1 MTSNEID
8 AIKNALADASEDQ
21 RRDVAQTLRKNLPP
35 DSDNENETHVGF
47 RTTLADKG
55 ALHRIAESANTTV
68 SAICRTAMRSA
79 LRQSFGDST

>member
-1 MTSNEID
+1 MTNDELD
-8 AIKNALADASEDQ
+8 DIKDALAAASEEQ
-21 RRDVAQTLRKNLPP
+21 RRDVAQTLRKDLPP
-35 DSDNENETHVGF
+35 DSDNETHVGF

-68 SAICRTAMRSA
+68 SAICRTAMRST

>member
-1 MTSNEID
+1 MTNDELGD
-8 AIKNALADASEDQ
+8 IKDALATASEEQ
-21 RRDVAQTLRKNLPP
+21 RRDVAQTLRKDLPP
-35 DSDNENETHVGF
+35 DSDNETHVGF

-79 LRQSFGDST
+79 LRQSFGDSS

>member
-1 MTSNEID
+1 MTNDELD
-8 AIKNALADASEDQ
+8 DIKDALAAASEEQ
-21 RRDVAQTLRKNLPP
+21 RRDVAQTLRKDLPP
-35 DSDNENETHVGF
+35 DSDNETHVGF

>member
-1 MTSNEID
+1 MTNDELD
-8 AIKNALADASEDQ
+8 DIKNALAAASEEQ
-21 RRDVAQTLRKNLPP
+21 RRDVAQTLRKDLPP
-35 DSDNENETHVGF
+35 DSDNETHVGF

-79 LRQSFGDST
+79 LRQSFGDSS

>member
-1 MTSNEID
+1 MTNDELD
-8 AIKNALADASEDQ
+8 DIKDALADASEEQ
-21 RRDVAQTLRKNLPP
+21 RRAIAQLLRKNLPP
-35 DSDNENETHVGF
+35 DSDNETHVGF

-55 ALHRIAESANTTV
+55 ALHRIAAEANTTV

>member
-8 AIKNALADASEDQ
+8 AIKDALATASEEQ

-35 DSDNENETHVGF
+35 DSDNETHVGF
-47 RTTLADKG
+47 RTTLDDKH
-55 ALHRIAESANTTV
+55 ALHRIAAAANTTV

-79 LRQSFGDST
+79 LRQSSGDST